1 MDFSTLNMTIPA
13 IQTAYNNGSFTP
25 QDLIEHLLT
34 ISEQYDDHNIWISR
48 LSIEQIQPYLDKLPE
63 ASIDDLPL
71 YGIPFAI
78 KDNIDLANVETTAA
92 CEDFAYMP
100 DDHAHVVGQLISA
113 GAIPMGKT
121 NLDQF
126 ATGLVGVRSPEPW
139 GACKN
144 SINPDYI
151 SGGSSSGSAV
161 AVALGLVSFS
171 LGTDTAGSGRVPAAF
186 NNLVGLKASK
196 GLLST
201 SGVVPACRSLDCVTI
216 FSRTTD
222 DANHVFEIAADF
234 DANDAYARPNRDI
247 NTKNYGKL
255 DKPSFRFATPRDD
268 QLNFFGNAE
277 VESGFKKAI
286 ETFKQ
291 LGGIHETIDFEAFL
305 TAARL
310 LYEGPWVAERRV
322 ATAGVDHKSM
332 LPVIA
337 NILDIQKEALADD
350 LFKAQY
356 KLQACYQQVQPD
368 LADYDFIL
376 TPTAGTIY
384 TIDEVQADPIQLNS
398 NLGYYTNFM
407 NLLDCSAVAVPAGFA
422 SAGLPYGVTL
432 FSRPFSDTRLLSL
445 ANLFQQELKLPL
457 GASQHPLPESTASNA
472 GVIDRVE
479 VVVCG
484 AHLEGLPLNW
494 QLTQRGGKLVK
505 KTTSSANYRL
515 YALAGGPPFRPGMV
529 RDEENGECIDV
540 EVWSLPTSTFGSFV
554 AGIPA
559 PLGIGKIE
567 LIDQYW
573 YVGFICEPYGLNHAT
588 EITSHSSWRNYL
600 AEVPNILS

>member
-1 MDFSTLNMTIPA
+1 MMDINTLNMTISE
-13 IQTAYNNGSFTP
+13 IQKAYRQGSLTP
-25 QDLIEHLLT
+25 QALIEHLLT
-34 ISEQYDDHNIWISR
+34 LSEQYDDHNIWITR
-48 LSIEQIQPYLDKLPE
+48 LSIEQIQPYLDRL
-63 ASIDDLPL
+63 ADYSVDDLPL
-71 YGIPFAI
+71 YGVPFAI
-78 KDNIDLANVETTAA
+78 KDNIDLAGVATTAA
-92 CEDFAYMP
+92 CVDFSYLP
-100 DDHAHVVGQLISA
+100 DENAHVVGQLIKA
-113 GAIPMGKT
+113 GAIPLGKT

-144 SINPDYI
+144 SINPEYI

-186 NNLVGLKASK
+186 NNLVGLKPSK

-201 SGVVPACRSLDCVTI
+201 RGVVPACRSLDCVTI

-222 DANHVFEIAADF
+222 DANQVFEIAADF
-234 DANDAYARPNRDI
+234 DKNDVYARPNRDT
-247 NTKNYGKL
+247 NKRNYGNIER
-255 DKPSFRFATPRDD
+255 PSFRFATPQGD
-268 QLNFFGNAE
+268 QLNFFGNKE
-277 VESGFKKAI
+277 VEAGFNLAI
-286 ETFKQ
+286 ETLKQ
-291 LGGIHETIDFEAFL
+291 LGGTHQTIDFSPFI

-322 ATAGVDHKSM
+322 ATEGVDYQSM

-337 NILDIQKEALADD
+337 NILATQKDALADD

-356 KLQACYQQVQPD
+356 KLQACYQQVQPV

-384 TIDEVQADPIQLNS
+384 TIDQVQAGPIQLNS

-407 NLLDCSAVAVPAGFA
+407 NLLDCSAVAVPAGFI
-422 SAGLPYGVTL
+422 SSGLPYGVTL
-432 FSRPFSDTRLLSL
+432 FSRAFSDTRLLSY
-445 ANLFQQELKLPL
+445 ANLFQQQLNLPL
-457 GASQHPLPESTASNA
+457 GASQHSLPKSNQKA
-472 GVIDRVE
+472 TGVMDTIE

-494 QLTQRGGKLVK
+494 QLIERGGKLVK
-505 KTTSSANYRL
+505 KTRSSANYRL
-515 YALAGGPPFRPGMV
+515 YALAGGPPYRPGMI
-529 RDEENGECIDV
+529 RDELNGQQIEV
-540 EVWSLPTSTFGSFV
+540 EVWSLPTATLGSFV
-554 AGIPA
+554 ANIPA

-567 LIDQYW
+567 LEDSNW
-573 YVGFICEPYGLNHAT
+573 YVGFICESSVLNTAT
-588 EITSHSSWRNYL
+588 DITHKGGWRNH
-600 AEVPNILS
+600 I